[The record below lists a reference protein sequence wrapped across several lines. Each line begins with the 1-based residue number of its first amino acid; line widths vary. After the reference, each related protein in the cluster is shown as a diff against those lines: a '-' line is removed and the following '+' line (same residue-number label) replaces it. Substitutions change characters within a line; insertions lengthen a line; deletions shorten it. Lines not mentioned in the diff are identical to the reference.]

1 MVDDGENDSAVDE
14 IEFDLNQL
22 HEARPDLAPEN
33 LDPDELDDF
42 DRDVATNKSRPLSV
56 DEIVNK
62 YLP

>member
-22 HEARPDLAPEN
+22 HEARPDLALEN